1 MIMQDIKISIVIP
14 IYNVA
19 PYVEE
24 CIQSVMNQTWKGKL
38 ECILVDDCGTDDSMK
53 VATEK
58 LKGYNGKIDFKVIC
72 HERNRG
78 LSAARNSGIDA
89 VTGDYVYFLDSDD
102 EITPDCIDLLVQP
115 LDGAILYDVIVG
127 DYQITGSDMPKPS
140 LLLKDG
146 CSLLGES
153 VLHSYRKGEWYMLSV
168 NKLYRVDFLKSN
180 HLYFY
185 EGIIHEDELWS
196 FQIACLAKSL
206 YVRGC
211 ETYLYK
217 VRAGSIT
224 VCRDHQ
230 RRCESI
236 KVILKEMR
244 EFSFAHQ
251 LQGNKDVYNLIRN
264 FQMIMLFS
272 LNVESPVLFPQFY
285 TELRQMEESTWKECF
300 LMDGCDLRKQL
311 RDLHLSLPI
320 AIAIPYLK
328 LLFYFL

>member
-1 MIMQDIKISIVIP
+1 
-14 IYNVA
+14 
-19 PYVEE
+19 
-24 CIQSVMNQTWKGKL
+24 
-38 ECILVDDCGTDDSMK
+38 
-53 VATEK
+53 
-58 LKGYNGKIDFKVIC
+58 
-72 HERNRG
+72 
-78 LSAARNSGIDA
+78 
-89 VTGDYVYFLDSDD
+89 
-102 EITPDCIDLLVQP
+102 
-115 LDGAILYDVIVG
+115 
-127 DYQITGSDMPKPS
+127 
-140 LLLKDG
+140 
-146 CSLLGES
+146 
-153 VLHSYRKGEWYMLSV
+153 MLSV

-206 YVRGC
+206 YVRGS

-217 VRAGSIT
+217 VREGSIT

-272 LNVESPVLFPQFY
+272 LNVESPDLFPQFY
-285 TELRQMEESTWKECF
+285 TELRQMEENTWKECF

>member
-1 MIMQDIKISIVIP
+1 MAV
-14 IYNVA
+14 
-19 PYVEE
+19 VEKE
-24 CIQSVMNQTWKGKL
+24 LQGYEGTVDFR
-38 ECILVDDCGTDDSMK
+38 ILHH
-53 VATEK
+53 EK
-58 LKGYNGKIDFKVIC
+58 
-72 HERNRG
+72 NRG
-78 LSAARNSGIDA
+78 LSAARNTGLDA
-89 VTGDYVYFLDSDD
+89 STGDYVYFLDSDD
-102 EITPDCIDLLVQP
+102 EITPDCIELLAQP
-115 LDGAILYDVIVG
+115 LEDNEFDIVVA
-127 DYQITGSDMPKPS
+127 DYRIVGSDMSKPP
-140 LLLKDG
+140 LLLPDG
-146 CSLLGES
+146 DCLYGKA
-153 VLHSYRKGEWYMLSV
+153 VLHSYRRGEWYMLSV
-168 NKLYRVDFLKSN
+168 NKLYRVDFLRSN
-180 HLYFY
+180 HLYFL

-206 YVRGC
+206 YVRGS

-217 VRAGSIT
+217 VREGSIT

-272 LNVESPVLFPQFY
+272 LNVESPDLFPQFY
-285 TELRQMEESTWKECF
+285 TELRQMEENTWKECF

>member
-1 MIMQDIKISIVIP
+1 MSDKIKVSIVIP
-14 IYNVA
+14 VYNVA
-19 PYVEE
+19 PYIAE
-24 CIQSVMNQTWKGKL
+24 CIQSVKNQTWKGRL
-38 ECILVDDCGTDDSMK
+38 ECIFVDDCGKDDSMA
-53 VATEK
+53 VVEK
-58 LKGYNGKIDFKVIC
+58 ELQGYEGTVDFRILH
-72 HERNRG
+72 HEKNRG
-78 LSAARNSGIDA
+78 LSAARNTGLDA
-89 VTGDYVYFLDSDD
+89 STGDYVYFLDSDD
-102 EITPDCIDLLVQP
+102 EITPDCIELLAQP
-115 LDGAILYDVIVG
+115 LEDNEFDLVVG
-127 DYQITGSDMPKPS
+127 DYRIVGSDMSKPP
-140 LLLKDG
+140 LLLPDG
-146 CSLLGES
+146 DCLYGKA
-153 VLHSYRKGEWYMLSV
+153 VLHSYRRGEWYMLSV
-168 NKLYRVDFLKSN
+168 NKLYRVDFLRSN
-180 HLYFY
+180 HLYFL

-196 FQIACLAKSL
+196 FLIACLAKSL
-206 YVRGC
+206 YVRGS

-217 VRAGSIT
+217 VREGSIT

-272 LNVESPVLFPQFY
+272 LNVESPDLFPQFY
-285 TELRQMEESTWKECF
+285 TELRQMEENTWKECF